1 MYLSLQRDTAGWL
14 SHLPALIG
22 TLAAAFGLV
31 LAPLPAGAEAL
42 PMWTVRGAANEVH
55 LLGSI
60 HFLKP
65 GRDALP
71 PAVLAAY
78 ADAGA
83 LVMELDLDNLDP
95 VAAQATMQRL
105 GVDPRGRTLEILL
118 GPRDYATA
126 TARAAEAG
134 FDLTPLAGVEP
145 WLAALMVSQ
154 LQLARLGYDASAGVE
169 QQLVILA
176 ARDGKEITGLETLDE
191 QLGALDGLP
200 PSVQSAFLLQ
210 TLDDAATMDEQVE
223 AIVRA
228 WRSGDSQALATEFL
242 DGLREQP
249 TLYRR
254 LVVDRNRAWVR
265 QLERLLDD
273 RRDYLVVVGTLHL
286 VGPDSVIAMLERGG
300 YRPQQAH
307 D

>member
-1 MYLSLQRDTAGWL
+1 MANANRAPVCRSCWRAFPG
-14 SHLPALIG
+14 A
-22 TLAAAFGLV
+22 LAAALGLAIGPV
-31 LAPLPAGAEAL
+31 PAGADLL
-42 PMWTVRGAANEVH
+42 PMWTVRGATNEVH

-65 GRDALP
+65 GRDVLP

-78 ADAGA
+78 DDAGA
-83 LVMELDLDNLDP
+83 LVMELDLDDLDP
-95 VAAQATMQRL
+95 LAAQTTMQQL
-105 GVDPRGRTLEILL
+105 GVDPRGRTLEALL
-118 GPRDYATA
+118 GPRDYAAASARA
-126 TARAAEAG
+126 TAAG
-134 FDLTPLAGVEP
+134 LDLAPLAGVEP
-145 WLAALMVSQ
+145 WLAALLVSQ

-169 QQLVILA
+169 QQLVALA

-191 QLGALDGLP
+191 QLGALDELP

-210 TLDDAATMDEQVE
+210 TLEDAATMDEQVE

-228 WRSGDSQALATEFL
+228 WRRGDSQALATEFL
-242 DGLREQP
+242 DGLRGQP

-265 QLERLLDD
+265 QLEGLLDD

-300 YRPQQAH
+300 RRPQQAH